1 MSLHL
6 PVFEGRNVSAQQPA
20 RRYFHHRHAP
30 ELDAEDL
37 AAELRRRID
46 GEVRFDDGSRALYA
60 TDGSNYRQV
69 PIGVVVPRNE
79 QDVIQ
84 TVAACREFGAPV
96 LSRGCGTSLAGQC
109 CNVAVIIDFTKY
121 LHDIIEIDPKR
132 KLARVHPG
140 VVCQDLRSTAA
151 KHNLTFGPDPATHRW
166 CTIGGMCGNNS
177 CGVHSVMAG
186 RTADNI
192 HELDILLYDGTRMRV
207 GKTSEDELETII
219 RAGGRRG
226 QIYGKL
232 KALRD
237 KYAPLIRERFPR
249 IPRRVSGYNL
259 DELLPEEG
267 FNVARALVGTEGT
280 CVVILEA
287 LTNLID
293 WPPKRNLLVLGYPDV
308 FQAGDHVMEVL
319 AHKPQGLEAL
329 DYKFIADLQKK
340 HLQLQHLKLFPKG
353 KGYLLIEFGGHT
365 REEADDKARKLMDE
379 LKRKSDAPDMKLF
392 DDPDEEQQVWEV
404 REAGLGATAH
414 IPGEQEN
421 WEGWE
426 DSAVAPKDVGGYLR
440 DFKKLLDKF
449 NYTGCL
455 YGHFGDG
462 CIHTRL
468 NFGLKTADGVAKY
481 RRFIDDAS
489 DLVVSYHG
497 SLSGEHGDGQSRA
510 EMLPKMF
517 GPELIHAFEEF
528 KAIWDPTNKMNP
540 HKVVHPYKIDE
551 NLRYGPDYDPPEPA
565 THFKFTGDQNSF
577 RRATERCVGVGKC
590 RREEGGTMCP
600 SYMVTREEKHST
612 RGRAHMLFEMLQGD
626 AVHDG
631 WRSESVKDSLDLCL
645 SCKGCKGDCP
655 VHVDLATYKAEFLSH
670 YYERRLR
677 PRHAYAFGWIH
688 YWATLAGVAPT
699 LSNFFTQTPILR
711 GIFKFLGGVAPQRTL
726 PAFAPQSFKNW
737 FASREPKNVTGD
749 PVILW
754 PDTFNNYFTPEPA
767 IAAVEVLEDAGFR
780 VIVPRQNM
788 CCGRPLYDYGFL
800 GMAERWLRQILDNL
814 AEEIEA
820 GVPVVVLEPSCGAVF
835 RDELTNL
842 LPNDMNARRLKEQ
855 TFLLS
860 EFLAKKAPH
869 YQLPQLKRNALVHG
883 HCHHKA
889 IFGMPAEEQVF
900 KQLGLDYEL
909 LDSGCCGMA
918 GAFGYE
924 KGEHYDVSIACG
936 ERVLLPKVREAPDET
951 LVITNGFSCRE
962 QIQQETDRAALHLS
976 EVLRLAM
983 HDDELRPHHR
993 PEAHLIERR
1002 RHLARRAAWRTAATV
1017 SAGALVGAMA
1027 YRAWRGSAS

>member
-1 MSLHL
+1 MTATVDVTIGADRSGAGVKH
-6 PVFEGRNVSAQQPA
+6 PVHVDA
-20 RRYFHHRHAP
+20 RRLAE
-30 ELDAEDL
+30 ELKT
-37 AAELRRRID
+37 RIR

-79 QDVIQ
+79 RDVIE
-84 TVAACREFGAPV
+84 TVAACREFDAPV

-109 CNVAVIIDFTKY
+109 CNVAVVIDFTKY
-121 LHDIIEIDPKR
+121 MHDILEIDPQR

-140 VVCQDLRSTAA
+140 VVCQDLRSAA
-151 KHNLTFGPDPATHRW
+151 DKHHLTFGPDPATHRW

-207 GKTSEDELETII
+207 GRTSDEELEAII
-219 RAGGRRG
+219 CGGGRRG
-226 QIYGKL
+226 QIYRDL

-259 DELLPEEG
+259 DELLPEED
-267 FNVARALVGTEGT
+267 FNVARALIGSEGT

-287 LTNLID
+287 VTNLVD
-293 WPPKRNLLVLGYPDV
+293 WPPARNLLVLGYPDV
-308 FQAGDHVMEVL
+308 FQAGDHVMEIL
-319 AHKPQGLEAL
+319 KYKPQGLEAL
-329 DYKFIADLQKK
+329 DEKFIKDLQKK
-340 HLQLQHLKLFPKG
+340 HLQLDHLKLFPKG
-353 KGYLLIEFGGHT
+353 KGFLLIEFGGED
-365 REEADDKARKLMDE
+365 RREADEKARKLMDE
-379 LKRKSDAPDMKLF
+379 LKGKPNAPDMKLF
-392 DDPDEEQQVWEV
+392 DDDAEEQEVWHV

-426 DSAVAPKDVGGYLR
+426 DAAVAPEKVGAYLR

-449 NYTGCL
+449 HYVGCL

-468 NFGLKTADGVAKY
+468 NFGLKSAEGVAKF
-481 RRFIDDAS
+481 RRFIEEAS
-489 DLVVSYHG
+489 DLVVSYGG

-517 GPELIHAFEEF
+517 GPELVHAFEEF
-528 KAIWDPTNKMNP
+528 KGIWDPDWKMNP
-540 HKVVHPYKIDE
+540 GKVVRPYKIDE
-551 NLRYGPDYDPPEPA
+551 NLRYGADYDPPEPQ
-565 THFKFTGDQNSF
+565 THFKFTGDGYSF

-600 SYMVTREEKHST
+600 SYMVTREEEHST
-612 RGRAHMLFEMLQGD
+612 RGRARMLFEMLQGE
-626 AVHDG
+626 AVHEG
-631 WRSESVKDSLDLCL
+631 WKSDAVKDSLDLCL

-655 VHVDLATYKAEFLSH
+655 VHVDMATYKAEFLSH
-670 YYERRLR
+670 YYQRRLR

-688 YWATLAGVAPT
+688 YWARLAGAAPM
-699 LSNFFTQTPILR
+699 LANFFTQTPLVR
-711 GIFKFLGGVAPQRTL
+711 DAFKFLGGVAPQRQL
-726 PAFAPQSFKNW
+726 PAFAPQSFKSW
-737 FASREPKNVTGD
+737 FASREPKNAGGE
-749 PVILW
+749 PVVLW
-754 PDTFNNYFTPEPA
+754 PDTFNNHFKPQTA
-767 IAAVEVLEDAGFR
+767 IAAVEVLEDAGFH
-780 VIVPRQNM
+780 VTVPTPDM

-800 GMAERWLRQILDNL
+800 GMAERWLKQILRTM
-814 AEEIEA
+814 AREIEA

-842 LPNDMNARRLKEQ
+842 LPNEMNARRLKEQ
-855 TFLLS
+855 TFLLG
-860 EFLAKKAPH
+860 EFLAKKAPN
-869 YQLPQLKRNALVHG
+869 YRLPQLKRKAIVHG
-883 HCHHKA
+883 HCHHRA
-889 IFGMPAEEQVF
+889 IMGMGAEEQVL

-924 KGEHYDVSIACG
+924 KGDHYDVSIACG
-936 ERVLLPKVREAPDET
+936 ERVLLPKVREAGDEA
-951 LVITNGFSCRE
+951 LVITDGFSCRE
-962 QIQQETDRAALHLS
+962 QIEQETQRNALHLA
-976 EVLRLAM
+976 EVISLAL
-983 HDDELRPHHR
+983 HPQQQVDGQR
-993 PEAHLIERR
+993 PEQPLIA
-1002 RHLARRAAWRTAATV
+1002 ARQREFHRASLKTAAWVA
-1017 SAGALVGAMA
+1017 AGAAIGAGA
-1027 YRAWRGSAS
+1027 YAALRMRKEIR

>member
-1 MSLHL
+1 
-6 PVFEGRNVSAQQPA
+6 
-20 RRYFHHRHAP
+20 
-30 ELDAEDL
+30 LDAEDL
-37 AAELRRRID
+37 AAELRRRIS

-69 PIGVVVPRNE
+69 PIGVVIPKSE
-79 QDVIQ
+79 QDVIE
-84 TVAACREFGAPV
+84 TVAACRAFGAPV

-109 CNVAVIIDFTKY
+109 CNVAVVMDFTKY
-121 LHDIIEIDPKR
+121 LHDVIEIDAKR

-140 VVCQDLRSTAA
+140 VVCQDLRSAA
-151 KHNLTFGPDPATHRW
+151 EKHGLMFGPDPATHRW

-186 RTADNI
+186 RTADNV

-207 GKTSEDELETII
+207 GKTSDDELESII

-226 QIYGKL
+226 EIYSKL

-280 CVVILEA
+280 CVTILEA
-287 LTNLID
+287 VTNLID
-293 WPPKRNLLVLGYPDV
+293 WPPHRNLLVLGYPDV
-308 FQAGDHVMEVL
+308 FSAADHVMEVL

-340 HLQLQHLKLFPKG
+340 HLQLNHLKLFPKG
-353 KGYLLIEFGGHT
+353 KGYLLIEFGGET

-379 LKRKSDAPDMKLF
+379 LKQKQNAPDMKLF
-392 DDPDEEQQVWEV
+392 DNPAEEREVWEV
-404 REAGLGATAH
+404 RESGLGATAH

-426 DSAVAPKDVGGYLR
+426 DAAVAPKDVAPYLR

-449 NYTGCL
+449 NYVGCL

-468 NFGLKTADGVAKY
+468 NFGLKTADGVKKF
-481 RRFIDDAS
+481 RRFIEEAS

-517 GPELIHAFEEF
+517 GPQLIKAFEEF

-540 HKVVHPYKIDE
+540 HKVVDPYKIDE
-551 NLRYGPDYDPPEPA
+551 NLRYGPDYDPPEPK
-565 THFKFTGDQNSF
+565 THFNYTGDQNSF

-612 RGRAHMLFEMLQGD
+612 RGRAHMLFEMLQGE

-631 WRSESVKDSLDLCL
+631 WKSESVKESLDLCL

-655 VHVDLATYKAEFLSH
+655 VHVDLATYKSEFLSH
-670 YYERRLR
+670 YYEKRLR

-688 YWATLAGVAPT
+688 YWARFASLAPMIA
-699 LSNFFTQTPILR
+699 NAITQTPVIR
-711 GIFKFLGGVAPQRTL
+711 DVFKFLGGVAPQRTV
-726 PAFAPQSFKNW
+726 PRFAPQTFKAW
-737 FASREPKNVTGD
+737 FASHRTRNPTGEPV
-749 PVILW
+749 VLW
-754 PDTFNNYFTPEPA
+754 PDTFNNNFTPHTA
-767 IAAVEVLEDAGFR
+767 IAAVDVLEDAGFR
-780 VIVPRQNM
+780 VVVPKRDM

-800 GMAERWLRQILDNL
+800 GMAQRWLRQILDEM
-814 AEEIEA
+814 APEIEA
-820 GVPVVVLEPSCGAVF
+820 GVPFVMLEPSCGAVF

-842 LPNDMNARRLKEQ
+842 MPNDMNARRLQQQ

-860 EFLAKKAPH
+860 EFLEKKATH
-869 YQLPQLKRNALVHG
+869 YDAPKLQNKAMVQA
-883 HCHHKA
+883 HCHHRA
-889 IFGMPAEEQVF
+889 IMGVGAEEAIL
-900 KQLGLDYEL
+900 KRMKSDYQL

-924 KGEHYDVSIACG
+924 KGDHYDVSIACG
-936 ERVLLPKVREAPDET
+936 ERALLPAVRNADDQT
-951 LVITNGFSCRE
+951 MIIADGFSCRE
-962 QIQQETDRAALHLS
+962 QIQQETDRHALHLA
-976 EVLRLAM
+976 EAIQLAK
-983 HDDELRPHHR
+983 HSQARGAR
-993 PEAHLIERR
+993 PETTLISEESRQY
-1002 RHLARRAAWRTAATV
+1002 RRAAVRTGAVVAAGGLLG
-1017 SAGALVGAMA
+1017 AGVYAFLKH
-1027 YRAWRGSAS
+1027 RASQNGT